1 MKVKPTIEDKVLA
14 HTVALERIAEIGG
27 HPDHD
32 SRYDKR
38 LGFHDYVAQVAES
51 IVAEILVAR
60 YLGYIDFDP
69 RASRFKQTADVGS
82 NIEVRWTR
90 YDTGSLIV
98 YENDRVTDVA
108 VLVTGRSPNYNLAG
122 WIPVAIAKKPRYR
135 SSSQPTWWVTQQN
148 LQPIETLK
156 GSNYGTAAL

>member
-1 MKVKPTIEDKVLA
+1 MKIKPTIEDKVLA

-60 YLGYIDFDP
+60 YLGYVDFDP

-122 WIPVAIAKKPRYR
+122 WIPVAIAKKPRYK

-156 GSNYGTAAL
+156 GSNYGTASL

>member
-1 MKVKPTIEDKVLA
+1 MKIKPTIEDKVLA

-60 YLGYIDFDP
+60 YLGYVDFDP

-122 WIPVAIAKKPRYR
+122 WIPVAIAKKPRYK
-135 SSSQPTWWVTQQN
+135 SSTQPTWWVTQQN

-156 GSNYGTAAL
+156 GSNYGTASL

>member
-27 HPDHD
+27 VPDHD

-60 YLGYIDFDP
+60 YLGYVDFNP
-69 RASRFKQTADVGS
+69 RDSRFKQTADVGS
-82 NIEVRWTR
+82 NIEVRWTH
-90 YDTGSLIV
+90 YDTGQLII
-98 YENDRVTDVA
+98 YENDRITDVA
-108 VLVTGRSPNYNLAG
+108 VLVVGRSPNYRLAG

-156 GSNYGTAAL
+156 GSNYGTASL

>member
-1 MKVKPTIEDKVLA
+1 MKIKPTIEDKVLA

-156 GSNYGTAAL
+156 GSNYGTASL

>member
-1 MKVKPTIEDKVLA
+1 MKIKPTIEDKVLA

-60 YLGYIDFDP
+60 YLGYVNFDP
-69 RASRFKQTADVGS
+69 RASRFKETADVGS

-122 WIPVAIAKKPRYR
+122 WIPVAIAKRPRYK
-135 SSSQPTWWVTQQN
+135 SSTQPTWWVTQQN

-156 GSNYGTAAL
+156 GSNYGTASL

>member
-1 MKVKPTIEDKVLA
+1 MKIKPTIEDKVLA

-60 YLGYIDFDP
+60 YLGYVNFDP

-122 WIPVAIAKKPRYR
+122 WIPVAIAKKPRYK
-135 SSSQPTWWVTQQN
+135 SSTQPTWWVTQQN

-156 GSNYGTAAL
+156 GSNYGTASL

>member
-1 MKVKPTIEDKVLA
+1 MKIKPTIEDKVLA

-60 YLGYIDFDP
+60 YLGYVNFDP

-122 WIPVAIAKKPRYR
+122 WIPVAIAKKPRYK

-156 GSNYGTAAL
+156 GSNYGTASL

>member
-60 YLGYIDFDP
+60 YLGYVNFDP

-122 WIPVAIAKKPRYR
+122 WIPVAIAKKPRYK
-135 SSSQPTWWVTQQN
+135 SSTQPTWWVTQQN

-156 GSNYGTAAL
+156 GSNYGTASL

>member
-32 SRYDKR
+32 SRYDKS

-60 YLGYIDFDP
+60 YLGYVNFDP
-69 RASRFKQTADVGS
+69 RASRFKETADVGS

-90 YDTGSLIV
+90 YDTGALIV
-98 YENDRVTDVA
+98 YENDRITDVA
-108 VLVTGRSPNYNLAG
+108 VLVTGRSPNYKLAG
-122 WIPVAIAKKPRYR
+122 WIPVAIAKKPRYK
-135 SSSQPTWWVTQQN
+135 SSSQPTWWVTQGN

-156 GSNYGTAAL
+156 GSNYGTASL

>member
-1 MKVKPTIEDKVLA
+1 MKIKPTIEDKVLA

-60 YLGYIDFDP
+60 YLGYVDFDP
-69 RASRFKQTADVGS
+69 RASRFKETADVGS

-122 WIPVAIAKKPRYR
+122 WIPVAIAKKPRYK
-135 SSSQPTWWVTQQN
+135 SSTQPTWWVTQQN

-156 GSNYGTAAL
+156 GSNYGTASL